1 MLWRNYRSG
10 INPSQFAPLLEFW
23 SFVQREEIGAEEP
36 AGRLGFF
43 FFSAQKADKLKFK
56 HYLWDSVSWKRQSWN
71 RYFPLNYSLKKQ
83 SIYKGKR
90 AWKSHESKKKEK
102 WIPSK
107 CDRFTQ
113 LIRDYNGLPLQEYR
127 KEQQDIHNRELGL
140 SFEVTIGSLPDV
152 SKSCPESHY
161 HTLAC
166 HLVIRYLLI
175 LYIWKSRGQLLSGG
189 CRLGSHHA
197 RIKIH
202 LKFHL

>member
-43 FFSAQKADKLKFK
+43 SLVHRKQINWSSNITFEIVCHGRDRAGTDISPSII
-56 HYLWDSVSWKRQSWN
+56 HWKN
-71 RYFPLNYSLKKQ
+71 NLF
-83 SIYKGKR
+83 IKGKGLENPTNR
-90 AWKSHESKKKEK
+90 KKNKL
-102 WIPSK
+102 IPSK
-107 CDRFTQ
+107 CDRFTK